1 MQEMS
6 QVTRFIKKLALA
18 ALPPVALLAGAYLLV
33 DPFKVVR
40 DYDDYYPDGRISPG
54 VNKGVL
60 VIDNFDRN
68 FDSLHYD
75 SFIFGSSLS
84 KYYRLD
90 EWMRY
95 LPEGS
100 SGIHLDSS
108 SETLHS
114 MRLKM
119 EYVVR
124 RGAHIKNALIVLA
137 PDILSFYDIEAPSF
151 IDHWKIDP
159 DRSRLGYHWFMLKSF
174 YNREFMRNYI
184 ASNVVGKP
192 VMIGA
197 RVLLDTVTTRMDM
210 LRNEEYHPEA
220 DHELDNNPL
229 EYMQRYGHTKFLEE
243 KPAELKRK
251 IRPCSMEDAIHIA
264 ALLAREG
271 TDYRV
276 VIGPSLDGKYTD
288 KEALRMLKAIF
299 GPERVYDYSAELEP
313 MRHTPG
319 NFYDRTHYRSTVA
332 DEIMRR
338 TYLDSLHTL

>member
-1 MQEMS
+1 MN
-6 QVTRFIKKLALA
+6 QVNRFIKRLALA
-18 ALPPVALLAGAYLLV
+18 ALPPIALLAGVYLFV

-68 FDSLHYD
+68 LDSLHYD

-124 RGAHIKNALIVLA
+124 RGAHIKNALIVLS
-137 PDILSFYDIEAPSF
+137 PEILSFYDIEAPSF

-159 DRSRLGYHWFMLKSF
+159 ERSRLGYHWFMLKSF
-174 YNREFMRNYI
+174 YNRELLRNYI
-184 ASNVVGKP
+184 TSNAVGRS
-192 VMIGA
+192 VQIGPM
-197 RVLLDTVTTRMDM
+197 LQLDTVTMRIDM
-210 LRNEEYHPEA
+210 LRNEEYHPKA
-220 DHELDNNPL
+220 DRELDNNPL
-229 EYMQRYGHTKFLEE
+229 GYMQRYGHTKFLEE
-243 KPAELKRK
+243 KLEELNGK
-251 IRPCSMEDAIHIA
+251 IRPSNIEDAIHIA
-264 ALLAREG
+264 ARLASEG
-271 TDYRV
+271 TDYKV
-276 VIGPSLDGKYTD
+276 VIGPSLDGKYTN

-299 GPERVYDYSAELEP
+299 GPERVYDYSALLEP
-313 MRHTPG
+313 MRRTPG

-332 DEIMRR
+332 SEIMRR
-338 TYLDSLHTL
+338 TYRDSLTAQ